1 MVQGNSLQSCKTVG
15 SNPSRTSIN
24 IFMFNK
30 QQIFINYFSGASGH
44 FFGSVIWILL
54 TGDRLQLKR
63 PNMALAESSLM
74 NSYHNLA
81 SFWDYGPKQKLFNS
95 IMDPQGGTQSAS
107 PTAIKSLVQF
117 YDTPYNFYVAFI
129 HCRNVE
135 PIMLAFENAKLF
147 NITIR
152 DNEVDLDQVVW
163 NWLSKVGR
171 FNFKRLNDN
180 LDFVKSTYGELLD
193 VDEINELTSLDL
205 MFYISKLRMQV
216 GYKNFVLGK
225 NKNYPSTYE
234 IPFHEIMNGEIK
246 NRINSIAT
254 FLKLDVSADTVDY
267 VNNVIDNYVL
277 TQTTV
282 LNSKL

>member
-1 MVQGNSLQSCKTVG
+1 
-15 SNPSRTSIN
+15 
-24 IFMFNK
+24 
-30 QQIFINYFSGASGH
+30 
-44 FFGSVIWILL
+44 
-54 TGDRLQLKR
+54 
-63 PNMALAESSLM
+63 MALAESSLM

-95 IMDPQGGTQSAS
+95 VTDPQVSTQSAL
-107 PTAIKSLVQF
+107 PTAIKMVKEIVQF
-117 YDTPYNFYVAFI
+117 YDTPYDFYVAFI

-147 NITIR
+147 NITVR
-152 DNEVDLDQVVW
+152 DNDADLDQVTW

-180 LDFVKSTYGELLD
+180 LDFVKSNYGELLD
-193 VDEINELTSLDL
+193 VDEINEQTSLEL

-216 GYKNFVLGK
+216 GYKNFVLSK
-225 NKNYPSTYE
+225 NKNCPSTYE
-234 IPFHEIMNGEIK
+234 IPFHEIINGKIK
-246 NRINSIAT
+246 NRINSIAN
-254 FLKLDVSADTVDY
+254 FLKIAVSADTVDY